1 MVEKMNTILVYR
13 GGLDM
18 LSTTVGR
25 IALNFLLDK
34 ETYKVT
40 LEYLSTLQDI
50 GVLQA
55 VLYSSI
61 LVICITAVAAF
72 ITFNYE

>member
-1 MVEKMNTILVYR
+1 
-13 GGLDM
+13 M

-34 ETYKVT
+34 EIYKAT
-40 LEYLSTLQDI
+40 LEYLSILQDI
-50 GVLQA
+50 GLLQA

-61 LVICITAVAAF
+61 LVICITAVTTF
-72 ITFNYE
+72 ITFSYE